1 MFDIGD
7 DLKLWGRIRTGDIL
21 ALKVLH
27 DRYYYQLF
35 LYTRKLFHN
44 NQGNEEAVS
53 DCFIKIW
60 TKRHE
65 IEIERSVKAYLFL
78 MVRNNMI
85 DILRKSRGIIQL
97 EDLRS
102 LDLPDEET
110 NVELDQFSRLYEA
123 MERLPKQRR
132 KILEL
137 AVFESLKYTQ
147 IAAKLNISVNTV
159 KTQMGRA
166 YRFLKEELD
175 AKSLQ
180 LFFMLRIR

>member
-1 MFDIGD
+1 MED
-7 DLKLWGRIRTGDIL
+7 DLKLWQKIRVGDTL

-27 DRYYYQLF
+27 DRYYYQLY

-44 NQGNEEAVS
+44 NQGSEDAVS
-53 DCFIKIW
+53 DCFIKLW

-65 IEIERSVKAYLFL
+65 IEIEKSVKAYLFL
-78 MVRNNMI
+78 MVRNSMI
-85 DILRKSRGIIQL
+85 DLIRKSKGTIHT

-110 NVELDQFSRLYEA
+110 IIELDQYARLYQV
-123 MERLPKQRR
+123 MERLPEQRR

-137 AVFESLKYTQ
+137 AVFESLKYAQ
-147 IAAKLNISVNTV
+147 IATKLNISINTV

-175 AKSLQ
+175 PKSLQ
-180 LFFMLRIR
+180 LFFMLRNRK